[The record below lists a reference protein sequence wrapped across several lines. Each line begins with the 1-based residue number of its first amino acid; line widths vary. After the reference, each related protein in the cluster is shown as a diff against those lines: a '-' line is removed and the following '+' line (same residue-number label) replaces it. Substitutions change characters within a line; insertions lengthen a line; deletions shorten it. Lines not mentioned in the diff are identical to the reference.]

1 MRDINQF
8 SGDNLGGNI
17 RFEFAEINDIDSI
30 AESIDGNITEK
41 VILKDGKQ
49 WYCGYATQ
57 QSIGYT
63 ETTEDSAAGILY
75 KRSLVAFCPKDNSD
89 NKDLFYEMRNK
100 KFIVK
105 CTNSNGIKLLIGSIQ
120 EPLKFSAALASKT
133 QIAELAGYSI
143 TFYGDGTLP
152 AMVYDI

>member
-89 NKDLFYEMRNK
+89 NKDLFYEKRNK
-100 KFIVK
+100 IVK
-105 CTNSNGIKLLIGSIQ
+105 FGVVQNFVDFGDA
-120 EPLKFSAALASKT
+120 SANCLQNFDVILQAVFDYFC
-133 QIAELAGYSI
+133 E
-143 TFYGDGTLP
+143 
-152 AMVYDI
+152 V

>member
-1 MRDINQF
+1 
-8 SGDNLGGNI
+8 
-17 RFEFAEINDIDSI
+17 
-30 AESIDGNITEK
+30 
-41 VILKDGKQ
+41 
-49 WYCGYATQ
+49 
-57 QSIGYT
+57 
-63 ETTEDSAAGILY
+63 
-75 KRSLVAFCPKDNSD
+75 
-89 NKDLFYEMRNK
+89 MRNK